1 MQLQADTSGR
11 VVERAEAGDLSALG
25 AAHLAGLTCGLWSWA
40 DLEALPRPRRTYRP
54 HEPDTSRHAR
64 LSAWHAAVARS
75 RHQHHPEDLRF
86 R

>member
-1 MQLQADTSGR
+1 LQADTSGR

-40 DLEALPRPRRTYRP
+40 DLEVLPRPRRTYRP